1 MTNLRD
7 FLSAHDPMPEPPEP
21 ASVADAQRALAAA
34 KVADEPPVV
43 PRRAPRRFSVL
54 AGVAAAAVACAVGGG
69 VVFSYLHGSVSPES
83 TAASGHDEVAS
94 ASEKPELAEPSTPKP
109 MSGTAHSAAT
119 RPTDP
124 ASGVVVE
131 KDTPAS
137 GTTARG
143 TKENALPLSGATG
156 RWLLADA
163 SHDGVF
169 IALDTGVTVTGT
181 VTSASDEELRL
192 TFDDLCGPLH
202 VTWTQRPGGVFGAAV
217 AQRSDPSCTDA
228 QQQTTNSIID
238 ILGADTF
245 TISHTQR
252 RLIMNGNTS
261 SLVFARP

>member
-7 FLSAHDPMPEPPEP
+7 FLSAHDPEPEPPEP

-54 AGVAAAAVACAVGGG
+54 AGVAAAAVACVVVGG

-94 ASEKPELAEPSTPKP
+94 ASEKPAPAPFSRPESDPSSAPTE
-109 MSGTAHSAAT
+109 AAT
-119 RPTDP
+119 RSTDP

-131 KDTPAS
+131 RGTPAS
-137 GTTARG
+137 ATPSNT
-143 TKENALPLSGATG
+143 LPLSGATG

-163 SHDGVF
+163 SHHGVF

-192 TFDDLCGPLH
+192 AFDGLCGPLH

-217 AQRSDPSCTDA
+217 AQRSEPSCTDA
-228 QQQTTNSIID
+228 QKQTTNAIID
-238 ILGADTF
+238 ILGANAF
-245 TISHTQR
+245 TISHTQQ

-261 SLVFARP
+261 SLVFTRP

>member
-7 FLSAHDPMPEPPEP
+7 FLSAHDPVPEPPEP

-34 KVADEPPVV
+34 KVADEPPVAPLQT
-43 PRRAPRRFSVL
+43 PRRLSVL
-54 AGVAAAAVACAVGGG
+54 AGVAAAAVACVVVGG

-94 ASEKPELAEPSTPKP
+94 ASEKPDPAELSTPKP

-119 RPTDP
+119 RSTDP

-131 KDTPAS
+131 RDTPAS
-137 GTTARG
+137 ATPSNT
-143 TKENALPLSGATG
+143 LPLSGAMG

-163 SHDGVF
+163 SHHGVF

-192 TFDDLCGPLH
+192 AFDGLCGPLH

-217 AQRSDPSCTDA
+217 AQRSEPSCTDA

-238 ILGADTF
+238 ILGANAF
-245 TISHTQR
+245 TISHTQQ

-261 SLVFARP
+261 SLVFTRP

>member
-7 FLSAHDPMPEPPEP
+7 FLSAHDPVPEPPEP
-21 ASVADAQRALAAA
+21 ASAADAQRALAAA
-34 KVADEPPVV
+34 KIADEPPVV
-43 PRRAPRRFSVL
+43 PHRTSRRLNVL
-54 AGVAAAAVACAVGGG
+54 AGVAAAAVACVVVGG
-69 VVFSYLHGSVSPES
+69 VVFSYLQGSVSPES

-94 ASEKPELAEPSTPKP
+94 ASEKPDPAPFSRPEFDSSSVPTE
-109 MSGTAHSAAT
+109 AAL
-119 RPTDP
+119 PTGP

-143 TKENALPLSGATG
+143 TSSNTLPLSGATG

-192 TFDDLCGPLH
+192 TFDGLCGPLH
-202 VTWTQRPGGVFGAAV
+202 VTWTQRPGGVFGAAL

-228 QQQTTNSIID
+228 QQQTTNAIID

-245 TISHTQR
+245 TISHTQQ